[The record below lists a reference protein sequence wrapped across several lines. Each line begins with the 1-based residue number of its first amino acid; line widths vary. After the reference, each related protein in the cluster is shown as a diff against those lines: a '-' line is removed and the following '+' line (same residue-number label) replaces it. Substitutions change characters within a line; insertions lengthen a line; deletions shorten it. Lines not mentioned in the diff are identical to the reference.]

1 MEVQADNGIPSVLL
15 PRVDGSTWV
24 LPLNCLAEVV
34 AVPELSSQTV
44 VWRGEPI
51 PVLGPAQSAR
61 ACAVLRGQDV
71 RYWALPLA
79 PLPLVYRRLTADQLT
94 DELTEDAVLVAVID
108 ERRCQVPD
116 LLAAESDLPRAG

>member
-44 VWRGEPI
+44 VWRGEPT